1 MDTTDTPD
9 TRLQGLALA
18 WLATR
23 SEKKPG
29 TRNELAKTL
38 HAFVEHRWSRG
49 EWTERFDAL
58 LEGLQQGR
66 LVEKRSRTALA
77 LTGPG
82 RQRALKFLRVDSPKG
97 LTWKRVKQQHLLAR
111 SLGLPNTKAV
121 LGRLAKADGV
131 RAVLLKRAHK
141 VEGPETPTLEQVRD
155 RLLWRQLGVESGEKF
170 SLRAVQAHLLGQL
183 LEQEVSDPKRGV
195 EQLAA
200 RTVGASRVD
209 AEVVRLAAFREW
221 VLAEGTSAQPK
232 PKHPASTKPEVRAQ
246 AAAEAPAPRSMD
258 AESFARRVL
267 AIARELPTGRFGDNK
282 VFISHVWRAVQPE
295 WADREAFDAA
305 LLDANRK
312 RHLSLTRA
320 DLVQHMNA
328 TDVAESEV
336 QSYGATYHFVVV

>member
-1 MDTTDTPD
+1 MDSTDTPD

-58 LEGLQQGR
+58 LEGMQEAR

-77 LTGPG
+77 LTGQG

-111 SLGLPNTKAV
+111 GLGLPNSKAV
-121 LGRLAKADGV
+121 LGRLANADGV
-131 RAVLLKRAHK
+131 RAVLLKRAHR

-155 RLLWRQLGVESGEKF
+155 RLLWRQLGVETGEKF

-209 AEVVRLAAFREW
+209 AEVVRLAALREW
-221 VLAEGTSAQPK
+221 VLAEGVQETKKK
-232 PKHPASTKPEVRAQ
+232 PAEPVRVVAPEEALPADTA
-246 AAAEAPAPRSMD
+246 
-258 AESFARRVL
+258 SFAKRVL
-267 AIARELPTGRFGDNK
+267 KVARALPTGRFGDDK
-282 VFISHVWRAVQPE
+282 VFISHVWKALQPE
-295 WADREAFDAA
+295 WASREAFDAA
-305 LLDANRK
+305 LLEANRK

-320 DLVQHMNA
+320 DLVSVMSPA
-328 TDVAESEV
+328 DVAESEV
-336 QSYGATYHFVVV
+336 RFYGATFHFVVV

>member
-1 MDTTDTPD
+1 MDSTDTPD

-58 LEGLQQGR
+58 LEGLQEAR

-77 LTGPG
+77 LTGQG

-111 SLGLPNTKAV
+111 GLGLPNSKAV
-121 LGRLAKADGV
+121 FGRLVDANGV
-131 RAVLLKRAHK
+131 RALLLKRAHK

-155 RLLWRQLGVESGEKF
+155 RLLWRQLGVETAEKF

-183 LEQEVSDPKRGV
+183 LEQDVSDPKRGV

-200 RTVGASRVD
+200 RTVSAARVD
-209 AEVVRLAAFREW
+209 AEVVRLAVMREW
-221 VLAEGTSAQPK
+221 VLAEDAPEPKKTASLPIHMEAPRPK
-232 PKHPASTKPEVRAQ
+232 PNASLATGGDAFAQ
-246 AAAEAPAPRSMD
+246 
-258 AESFARRVL
+258 RVL
-267 AIARELPTGRFGDNK
+267 DVARASPTGRFGDNK
-282 VFISHVWRAVQPE
+282 VFISHVWKGMQPE
-295 WADREAFDAA
+295 WSNREAFDAA
-305 LLDANRK
+305 LIDANRQ
-312 RHLSLTRA
+312 RRLLLSRA

-328 TDVAESEV
+328 MDVADSEI

>member
-1 MDTTDTPD
+1 MDSTDTPD

-49 EWTERFDAL
+49 QWTERFDAL
-58 LEGLQQGR
+58 LEGLQEAR

-77 LTGPG
+77 LTGQG

-111 SLGLPNTKAV
+111 GLGLPNSKAV
-121 LGRLAKADGV
+121 FGRLADANGV
-131 RAVLLKRAHK
+131 RALLLKRAHK

-155 RLLWRQLGVESGEKF
+155 RLLWRQLGVETAEKF

-183 LEQEVSDPKRGV
+183 LEQDVSDPKRGV

-200 RTVGASRVD
+200 RTVSAARVD
-209 AEVVRLAAFREW
+209 AEVVRLAVMREW
-221 VLAEGTSAQPK
+221 VLAEDAPEPK
-232 PKHPASTKPEVRAQ
+232 KPAEPERVATPVEGLPAD
-246 AAAEAPAPRSMD
+246 AA
-258 AESFARRVL
+258 SFAKRVL
-267 AIARELPTGRFGDNK
+267 KVARALPTGRFGDDK
-282 VFISHVWRAVQPE
+282 VFISHVWKALQPE
-295 WADREAFDAA
+295 WASREAFDTA
-305 LLDANRK
+305 LLEANRK

-320 DLVQHMNA
+320 DLVSVMDPA
-328 TDVAESEV
+328 DVAESEV
-336 QSYGATYHFVVV
+336 RFYGATFHFVVV

>member
-1 MDTTDTPD
+1 MDTTENPD

-23 SEKKPG
+23 PEKKPG

-58 LEGLQQGR
+58 LTTLFDTGLVQT
-66 LVEKRSRTALA
+66 RSRTALA

-97 LTWKRVKQQHLLAR
+97 LTWRRVKQQHLLAR
-111 SLGLPNTKAV
+111 GLGLPNSKAV
-121 LGRLAKADGV
+121 FGRLAKADGV
-131 RAVLLKRAHK
+131 RALLLKRAHK
-141 VEGPETPTLEQVRD
+141 VEGPETPTLSQVDD
-155 RLLWRQLGVESGEKF
+155 RLMWRVLGVETDARF
-170 SLRAVQAHLLGQL
+170 TIPAVKAILLSKLLGQ
-183 LEQEVSDPKRGV
+183 EVSNPKRGL

-200 RTVGASRVD
+200 RTVGAARVD
-209 AEVVRLAAFREW
+209 AEVVRLAALRDW
-221 VLAEGTSAQPK
+221 VLAEAIPAQTKK
-232 PKHPASTKPEVRAQ
+232 PAEPARVEAKVEPVSTDTA
-246 AAAEAPAPRSMD
+246 
-258 AESFARRVL
+258 SFAKRVL
-267 AIARELPTGRFGDNK
+267 KVARALPTGRFGDNK

-295 WADREAFDAA
+295 WSSREAFDTA
-305 LLDANRK
+305 LLDANRQ
-312 RHLSLTRA
+312 RHLSLSRA

>member
-1 MDTTDTPD
+1 MDNTDTPD

-58 LEGLQQGR
+58 LEGLQAGR

-77 LTGPG
+77 LTGQG

-97 LTWKRVKQQHLLAR
+97 LTWKRVKQQHLLAKG
-111 SLGLPNTKAV
+111 LGLPNSKSV
-121 LGRLAKADGV
+121 LGRLANADGV
-131 RAVLLKRAHK
+131 RAVLLKRAHR

-155 RLLWRQLGVESGEKF
+155 RLLWRQLGVETGEKF

-209 AEVVRLAAFREW
+209 AEVVRLAALREW
-221 VLAEGTSAQPK
+221 VLAAGAQEPK
-232 PKHPASTKPEVRAQ
+232 KEPA
-246 AAAEAPAPRSMD
+246 
-258 AESFARRVL
+258 
-267 AIARELPTGRFGDNK
+267 LP
-282 VFISHVWRAVQPE
+282 QP
-295 WADREAFDAA
+295 
-305 LLDANRK
+305 
-312 RHLSLTRA
+312 
-320 DLVQHMNA
+320 
-328 TDVAESEV
+328 
-336 QSYGATYHFVVV
+336 

>member
-1 MDTTDTPD
+1 MDSTDTPD

-77 LTGPG
+77 LTGQG

-111 SLGLPNTKAV
+111 SLGLSNTKAV

-131 RAVLLKRAHK
+131 RAVLLKRAHR

-155 RLLWRQLGVESGEKF
+155 RLLWRQLGVETGEKF

-200 RTVGASRVD
+200 RTVGAARVD
-209 AEVVRLAAFREW
+209 GEVVRLAALREW
-221 VLAEGTSAQPK
+221 VLAKNEAPVKPPK
-232 PKHPASTKPEVRAQ
+232 PSAPEKQQPAAMESLPTNAEAFAERVLNVARAST
-246 AAAEAPAPRSMD
+246 
-258 AESFARRVL
+258 
-267 AIARELPTGRFGDNK
+267 TGRFGKNK
-282 VFISHVWRAVQPE
+282 VFISHVWKALKPDG
-295 WADREAFDAA
+295 ANREAFDAA
-305 LLDANRK
+305 LLEANRAN
-312 RHLSLTRA
+312 RLSLSRA
-320 DLVQHMNA
+320 DLVSVMDPA
-328 TDVAESEV
+328 DVAESEV
-336 QSYGATYHFVVV
+336 RSTHSTFHFVVV